1 MADDTIRLTYR
12 ELADRL
18 GLSLDAA
25 KMKARRAA
33 KAGQWR
39 LVPGNY
45 PNAPVTVEL
54 PTAAITP
61 AATHPPQQRPE
72 QSPATPGGN
81 RGDDRDTR
89 LLAALSEAVG
99 LLRPAHD
106 QIERLTAQLMEAK
119 DAHARDRA
127 ELVAAEMREM
137 GTKAELERALR
148 DISQLKTQLSGGKA
162 KPFWRR
168 WTEV

>member
-12 ELADRL
+12 ELADRF

-39 LVPGNY
+39 IVQGNY
-45 PNAPVTVEL
+45 PNAPVSVEL

-61 AATHPPQQRPE
+61 AVTNPPIQRPE
-72 QSPATPGGN
+72 QHPVTSWGDGGN
-81 RGDDRDTR
+81 DREAR

-99 LLRPAHD
+99 LLRPAQE
-106 QIERLTAQLMEAK
+106 QIERLTTQLMEAK
-119 DAHARDRA
+119 DAHARERA

-137 GTKAELERALR
+137 GTKAELERALADLAALQHKVER
-148 DISQLKTQLSGGKA
+148 V
-162 KPFWRR
+162 RR
-168 WTEV
+168 PWWGRIAR